1 MSKHEPFKPGNPG
14 GPGRAVGSRNKL
26 QHKFLCALQADFEEH
41 GEAVIRICRIEEPIK
56 YLQLVAGL
64 MPKELL
70 ISDNALDGMSDEQ
83 LLEVIAGPRRAM
95 PGPFDTPRRC
105 AREPASSLYPMM

>member
-1 MSKHEPFKPGNPG
+1 MGYVQMTKHEPFRPGNPG

-41 GEAVIRICRIEEPIK
+41 GEAVIRIARIEEPIK

-95 PGPFDTPRRC
+95 PGPFV
-105 AREPASSLYPMM
+105 

>member
-14 GPGRAVGSRNKL
+14 GPGRAVGSKNKL
-26 QHKFLCALQADFEEH
+26 QYKFLTALQADFEEH
-41 GEAVIRICRIEEPIK
+41 GEAVIRIARVEEPIK

-70 ISDNALDGMSDEQ
+70 ISDNALEGMSDEQ
-83 LLEVIAGPRRAM
+83 LLEVIAAIRKAKAEKLVAM
-95 PGPFDTPRRC
+95 SEAPE
-105 AREPASSLYPMM
+105 REATKH

>member
-1 MSKHEPFKPGNPG
+1 MGEPFKKGHPG
-14 GPGRAVGSRNKL
+14 GPGRAFGSKNKL
-26 QHKFLCALQADFEEH
+26 QYKFLTALQADFEGN

-83 LLEVIAGPRRAM
+83 LLEVIAAIRKAKAEKLASV
-95 PGPFDTPRRC
+95 TPP
-105 AREPASSLYPMM
+105 PAVDGVPTKH

>member
-83 LLEVIAGPRRAM
+83 LLEVIAAIRKAKAEKLAATM
-95 PGPFDTPRRC
+95 PPP
-105 AREPASSLYPMM
+105 PAHAVPTKH

>member
-1 MSKHEPFKPGNPG
+1 MSAESHFKKGNVG

-26 QHKFLCALQADFEEH
+26 QYKFLTALQADFEVN

-70 ISDNALDGMSDEQ
+70 ISDNALEGMSDEQ
-83 LLEVIAGPRRAM
+83 LLEVIAAIRKAKAEKLAAM
-95 PGPFDTPRRC
+95 SE
-105 AREPASSLYPMM
+105 APAPEATKH